1 MYENLNRL
9 LVVDSDPD
17 TTEATRQIGDA
28 LDYALATASEPG
40 EFLRLVDEFRP
51 TAIILDLELEN
62 CDAVEALHALSGRGC
77 RATIIL
83 TGLAD
88 ARVLAAT
95 RKIGENKGLK
105 MADCIEKP
113 IDENEVRSMLT
124 RLRREDRRLR
134 KDDIQ
139 EGLDGKQFIAFYQP
153 IVSVA
158 DSGGWVVDRVEALVR
173 WQHPKLGIVMPDEFI
188 SQAEQCGLICQLTE
202 QVLDQTLKNLRAWR
216 EDGLDLRC
224 SVNLPPSLVTDLDF
238 PDRVADAIAEHGIE
252 PRRVSLELTE
262 TATMQD
268 EAAAMDI
275 LTRLRVKGIGLS
287 LDDFGTGFSS
297 LTRLYQMP
305 FEEMKIDRS
314 LGMNVPR
321 SREANTIVSSLIEL
335 AHNLGLK
342 VCTEGVESRAGLDL
356 LEVLKSDSCQG
367 FFISRALP
375 PADISNFI
383 DHWNTKSPASA
394 QQKHFAAVI

>member
-1 MYENLNRL
+1 MYENINRL
-9 LVVDSDPD
+9 LVVDSDRD
-17 TTEATRQIGDA
+17 ITETTRQIGAA
-28 LDYALATASEPG
+28 LDFSLASASEPS

-51 TAIILDLELEN
+51 TAIFLDLELEN
-62 CDAVEALHALSGRGC
+62 CDAVEALHALAARAC
-77 RATIIL
+77 KATIVL

-95 RKIGENKGLK
+95 RTIGVNKGLS
-105 MADCIEKP
+105 MAECLEKP
-113 IDENEVRSMLT
+113 MDEHEVRAVLMK
-124 RLRREDRRLR
+124 LRREDRRLQKR
-134 KDDIQ
+134 DIE
-139 EGLDGKQFIAFYQP
+139 EGLDSAQFIAFYQP
-153 IVSVA
+153 IVSAA
-158 DSGGWVVDRVEALVR
+158 DGGGWVVDRLEALVR
-173 WQHPKLGIVMPDEFI
+173 WQHPTLGVVMPDEFI
-188 SQAEQCGLICQLTE
+188 SQAEQFGLIGRLTE
-202 QVLDQTLKNLRAWR
+202 QVLDQTLEQMKGWQR
-216 EDGLDLRC
+216 DGYDFRC
-224 SVNLPPSLVTDLDF
+224 SINLPPSLVTDLEF
-238 PDRVADAIAEHGIE
+238 PDRIAGAIAAHGID
-252 PRRVSLELTE
+252 PRRISLELTE

-287 LDDFGTGFSS
+287 LDDFGTGYSS

-335 AHNLGLK
+335 AHNLGVK
-342 VCTEGVESRAGLDL
+342 VCTEGVETRAGLDL

-375 PADISNFI
+375 PADIRNFVE
-383 DHWNTKSPASA
+383 HWNTRSPASA
-394 QQKHFAAVI
+394 QKKHFAAVI

>member
-1 MYENLNRL
+1 MYENINRL
-9 LVVDSDPD
+9 LVVDSDRD

-28 LDYALATASEPG
+28 LDYALATANEPI

-51 TAIILDLELEN
+51 TAILLDLELEN
-62 CDAVEALHALSGRGC
+62 CDAVEALHALAARGC
-77 RATIIL
+77 KATIVL

-88 ARVLAAT
+88 TRVLAAT
-95 RKIGENKGLK
+95 RKIGENKGLA

-113 IDENEVRSMLT
+113 IDETEVRNALT
-124 RLRREDRRLR
+124 KLRREDRRLHEQ
-134 KDDIQ
+134 DIA
-139 EGLDGKQFIAFYQP
+139 EGLDAEQFIAFYQP
-153 IVSVA
+153 IVSIA
-158 DSGGWVVDRVEALVR
+158 NSGGWVVDRLEALVR
-173 WQHPKLGIVMPDEFI
+173 WQHPSLGIVMPDEFI
-188 SQAEQCGLICQLTE
+188 SQAEKFGLIGRLTE
-202 QVLDQTLKNLRAWR
+202 QVLDQTLLRMQEWQK
-216 EDGLDLRC
+216 DGLHLKC
-224 SVNLPPSLVTDLDF
+224 SINLPPSLVTDLEF
-238 PDRVADAIAEHGIE
+238 PDRIAGAIAEHGIE
-252 PRRVSLELTE
+252 PRCISLELTE

-268 EAAAMDI
+268 EAATMDI

-335 AHNLGLK
+335 SHNLGLK
-342 VCTEGVESRAGLDL
+342 VCTEGVETRAGLDL

-375 PADISNFI
+375 PADISNFVG
-383 DHWNTKSPASA
+383 HWNTQSPASA
-394 QQKHFAAVI
+394 QKKHFAAVI